1 MFFPLCLGM
10 AKYTPLQAID
20 DKSSNNNMSILLP
33 LSLEIALYASIEAI
47 IDPLW
52 ISSHLVHVPRPR
64 EEVVSVLVEWYGHD
78 AVGEVE
84 GLLHAVPVVDV
95 DVDVEDAGEILKRD
109 FIESQM
115 DGKLLEENC
124 YESDWRMRN
133 GTHIYGQVKSSH
145 NWITW
150 P

>member
-52 ISSHLVHVPRPR
+52 ISSHLVHVPSSR
-64 EEVVSVLVEWYGHD
+64 EEVVSVLVEGDRHD

-84 GLLHAVPVVDV
+84 GLLHAVTVVDV
-95 DVDVEDAGEILKRD
+95 DVDVEDAREV
-109 FIESQM
+109 
-115 DGKLLEENC
+115 LEGRENVSWFGFGIW
-124 YESDWRMRN
+124 E
-133 GTHIYGQVKSSH
+133 QF
-145 NWITW
+145 
-150 P
+150 